1 MHARFYR
8 PCTIKTTI
16 LDVVDLHGG
25 PELNQRTTT
34 RYNIHRFKII
44 VYMQTNTKEQKQ
56 VQKYASL

>member
-25 PELNQRTTT
+25 PKLNQRTTP

-56 VQKYASL
+56 V